1 MNAPALVVCLA
12 LAVTV
17 IASGAVA
24 AFSSPSALKKLAA
37 IVIALTGAA
46 LALALLQAP
55 SIAVG
60 AAVAIAFAYAVV
72 GVALIARLQ
81 EAYGGIDADEFDAAD
96 QDDEP
101 RGAET

>member
-1 MNAPALVVCLA
+1 MTAPALIACLA
-12 LAVTV
+12 LAVAL

-24 AFSSPSALKKLAA
+24 AFTSASTVKKLAA

-55 SIAVG
+55 RVAVV

-72 GVALIARLQ
+72 GVALTARLQ
-81 EAYGGIDADEFDAAD
+81 EAYGGIETDEFDAAD
-96 QDDEP
+96 QNDEP
-101 RGAET
+101 RGADT